1 MHSKLEKVLLLNS
14 DSENYSSEEDIN
26 VIYESSTECSSENS
40 DSNNCQYNQLDYWK
54 SIVDMNGLNVLT
66 SEQDEAIKSISNR
79 EQKRKMLEVLIQE
92 NSKKDFPLITEAP
105 YQLSEVLSR
114 FRQCNRS
121 FTPVSIMDLNREINL
136 LKNEISQIKREN
148 YGLSQRLTLLESSNS
163 KVEEI
168 SSTSNPS
175 HSDEF
180 LSLIDRVTSQ
190 KCFVRITLVINRN
203 FISENEVALIDSG
216 ADLNCL
222 QEGIIPTK
230 YFGKTT

>member
-1 MHSKLEKVLLLNS
+1 
-14 DSENYSSEEDIN
+14 
-26 VIYESSTECSSENS
+26 
-40 DSNNCQYNQLDYWK
+40 
-54 SIVDMNGLNVLT
+54 
-66 SEQDEAIKSISNR
+66 
-79 EQKRKMLEVLIQE
+79 MLEVLIQE
-92 NSKKDFPLITEAP
+92 NSKKDFPVITEAP

-114 FRQCNRS
+114 YRQSNVRE
-121 FTPVSIMDLNREINL
+121 TPVSVMDLNREINL
-136 LKNEISQIKREN
+136 LKNEISHIKREN

-175 HSDEF
+175 PSDEF

-190 KCFVRITLVINRN
+190 KWFVRITLVINRN
-203 FISENEVALIDSG
+203 FILENEVALIDSG

-230 YFGKTT
+230 YFDKTTQSLT